1 MSNYN
6 STLQSNN
13 TDLQEVLQTLQ
24 TKAAGAKT
32 LYRRSPRNII
42 DTVKNHCPAITI

>member
-13 TDLQEVLQTLQ
+13 TDLQEVLQALQ
-24 TKAAGAKT
+24 SKAAAGQAT
-32 LYRRSPRNII
+32 PVISVSSNGL
-42 DTVKNHCPAITI
+42 ITATAGT

>member
-13 TDLQEVLQTLQ
+13 TDLQEILDTINDLQPPGGDQ
-24 TKAAGAKT
+24 
-32 LYRRSPRNII
+32 
-42 DTVKNHCPAITI
+42 PAPTITIDSSGLINS